1 MLPLYLSDNPDTR
14 LKSSK
19 DVKDEKNL
27 EDFLEKFVPQLVER
41 HKISEEKCKKLE
53 NKLDE
58 KQSELDYMQKNYD
71 VQITKLTKI
80 IKEKEIQYSK
90 QKETMTSYYE
100 QILNDVNSRVKV
112 IYFI

>member
-1 MLPLYLSDNPDTR
+1 M
-14 LKSSK
+14 
-19 DVKDEKNL
+19 KDEKSL
-27 EDFLEKFVPQLVER
+27 KSFLEKFLAQLVER
-41 HKISEEKCKKLE
+41 RKNSEEKCLQLESKLC
-53 NKLDE
+53 E

-112 IYFI
+112 IHLLLFKP